1 MLSTRM
7 LVGGAVGLAV
17 AGGLVWALWPEPVPV
32 DMATAERGAM
42 RVTVAAEGV
51 ARVRDP
57 YLVTAPVSG
66 NAIRSPVEVGDTV
79 LRGDSI
85 VAVIQP
91 ADPGFLDARARR
103 EAEAAVREAKAS
115 VDVAEARLDSAEEE
129 LSHANAELA
138 RNQALAARGAVP
150 QRVLDDSRQAVE
162 SRRAALR
169 AAQSELARAEAGLA
183 RAEAQ
188 LTEPGGVLS
197 APEPGA
203 CCAEVAAPQSGTV
216 LSIEEPSARLVQAGA
231 PLLTIGDLNDL
242 ELEAELLTS
251 DALRLAPGARATVTR
266 WGGDTPLEAELRRV
280 DPAAFTKVS
289 ALGIE
294 EQRVR
299 VRLDLTTPAAERP
312 PLGDAYRVFLEISE
326 WESDDAL
333 QVPISALFR
342 SGGDWAVFTVE
353 DGTARE
359 RRIGIGRRTDT
370 HAEVTEGLE
379 EGDVVVAYP
388 GGRISDGTRVAA
400 RGD

>member
-7 LVGGAVGLAV
+7 MVGGATGLAV
-17 AGGLVWALWPEPVPV
+17 AGGLVWALWPEPIPV
-32 DMATAERGAM
+32 DMETAARGPM
-42 RVTVAAEGV
+42 QVTVAAEGV
-51 ARVRDP
+51 TRVRDP

-91 ADPGFLDARARR
+91 ADPGFLDARTRR
-103 EAEAAVREAKAS
+103 EAEAAVREAEAG

-129 LSHANAELA
+129 LRHAEAELA

-169 AAQSELARAEAGLA
+169 AAQSEITRAEAALARAEAH
-183 RAEAQ
+183 
-188 LTEPGGVLS
+188 LTEPAGRLGV
-197 APEPGA
+197 PDPGD

-216 LSIEEPSARLVQAGA
+216 LSVEEPSARLVQAGA
-231 PLLTIGDLNDL
+231 PLLTIGDLNAL
-242 ELEAELLTS
+242 EIEADLLTS
-251 DALRLAPGARATVTR
+251 DAMRLAAGARATVTR
-266 WGGDTPLEAELRRV
+266 WGRDAPLEAELRRI

-299 VRLDLTTPAAERP
+299 VKLDFTTPAEDRP
-312 PLGDAYRVFLEISE
+312 PLGDAFRVFLEIVE
-326 WESDDAL
+326 WEEDDAL

-342 SGGDWAVFTVE
+342 SDGEWAVFTVE

-359 RRIGIGRRTDT
+359 RPITLGRRTDT
-370 HAEVTEGLE
+370 HAQVTDGLE
-379 EGDVVVAYP
+379 AGETVVAYP
-388 GGRISDGTRVAA
+388 GGRVSDGARVAA

>member
-7 LVGGAVGLAV
+7 IVGGAAGLAV
-17 AGGLVWALWPEPVPV
+17 AGGLAWALWPEPVRV
-32 DMATAERGAM
+32 DMATAERAPM
-42 RVTVAAEGV
+42 QVTVAAEGT

-57 YLVTAPVSG
+57 YLVTAPVTG

-91 ADPGFLDARARR
+91 ADPGFLDARTRR
-103 EAEAAVREAKAS
+103 EAEAAVREAEAG

-129 LSHANAELA
+129 LRHAEAELA

-162 SRRAALR
+162 NRRAALR
-169 AAQSELARAEAGLA
+169 AARSEITRAEASLA

-188 LTEPGGVLS
+188 LTEPGGRFEPP
-197 APEPGA
+197 APGD

-216 LSIEEPSARLVQAGA
+216 LSVEEPSARLVQAGA
-231 PLLTIGDLNDL
+231 PLLTIGDLRDI
-242 ELEAELLTS
+242 EIEAELLTS
-251 DALRLAPGARATVTR
+251 DAVRLAPGAPATVTR
-266 WGGDTPLEAELRRV
+266 WGGDAPLAAELRRI

-299 VRLDLTTPAAERP
+299 VKLDFVTPAEDRP
-312 PLGDAYRVFLEISE
+312 PLGDAYRVFLEIVE
-326 WESDDAL
+326 WEDADAL

-359 RRIGIGRRTDT
+359 RRIEIGRRTDT
-370 HAEVTEGLE
+370 HAQVADGLDA
-379 EGDVVVAYP
+379 GDTVVAYP
-388 GGRISDGTRVAA
+388 GGRVSDGTRVAA